1 MFGVN
6 RLSVVVVISSYNVVS
21 IIFSLLVSI
30 GYMIYSVA
38 VSSMML
44 KNIFML
50 FIYVLVCGSI
60 VLVLMLIISSG
71 MLRLSFIVNSV
82 VLLSNVLLVCVMN
95 VSIVNSGV
103 VMYVLMISVD
113 NVFIVV
119 IVMKWLFWCVFDVLV
134 VLFC

>member
-30 GYMIYSVA
+30 GYMIYSVV